1 QPHSGRTL
9 FAHLAG
15 TYSLLQAWGNP
26 MHVCLGGL
34 FHSIYGTN
42 AFRHRSLPEDQRF
55 ALQSLIGIQAERLAW
70 DFCHISRP
78 REILSALSS
87 RVDNCKS
94 EGPDWIALAEIEAA
108 NLIEQAD
115 TGNSLR

>member
-1 QPHSGRTL
+1 MTVGANAVSIDLSAVAPGAIDLLHQCGAMLQPHSGRTL

-87 RVDNCKS
+87 RVDN
-94 EGPDWIALAEIEAA
+94 
-108 NLIEQAD
+108 
-115 TGNSLR
+115 